1 MYSLQGNLGKGRLE
15 EEQVVWV
22 SKAFHCKD
30 AVSLMYTFTK
40 RVPLR
45 LPQNVSFLN
54 VWSE

>member
-22 SKAFHCKD
+22 SKAFHFKD